1 MVKQGPR
8 AKVGILSMVLV
19 AYSEGCVSVSL
30 AEVARA
36 FPGVPPEVVAALVS
50 VSGALGIAGSI
61 LSGILQRR
69 LSQKEVLVLGTVC
82 MGLGSLPVLFHE
94 SFAVLVAAVAFTGL
108 GCGLLTSTAPAY
120 ISRVFA
126 GEGKRRM
133 LGAQMSLQGFGS
145 MAFTLTAG
153 ALAVFAWWLGY
164 AVYFVSFVSAAL
176 GVALLPAE
184 PSGEEPSG
192 AAALSPSPREGLSL
206 GHPLPL
212 GLVALLTLLCLV
224 CAAPWGGMSLH
235 CSANGIGGSGLTGL
249 VLGCIDAGMVLG
261 GAISPRLARA
271 FRENTILVLF
281 LGVAAGLLVMGLAR
295 SGALLCIAALLFG
308 LSYAC
313 IYPRALALLGDLLSP
328 DALPAA
334 MVLESTLTSLGYT
347 LGTPL
352 IQAFGV
358 VWPGHAATLGFYMM
372 SVLAV
377 VIAALLAV
385 TRLEGRVL
393 VFSCEPPP
401 PRAVCGDRSCV
412 N

>member
-1 MVKQGPR
+1 MVKQGSR

-19 AYSEGCVSVSL
+19 AYSGGCVSVSL

-36 FPGVPPEVVAALVS
+36 FPGVPSEVVAALVS
-50 VSGALGIAGSI
+50 VNGALGIAGSI

-94 SFAVLVAAVAFTGL
+94 SFAVLMAAVAFTGL

-164 AVYFVSFVSAAL
+164 AVYLVSFVSAAL

-184 PSGEEPSG
+184 PSGAEPSG
-192 AAALSPSPREGLSL
+192 AAPPALESREGLTL
-206 GHPLPL
+206 RHPLPL

-235 CSANGIGGSGLTGL
+235 CSASGIGGSGLTGL

-261 GAISPRLARA
+261 GAASPRMARV
-271 FRENTILVLF
+271 FGENTILVLF

-295 SGALLCIAALLFG
+295 SGVLLCAAALLFG

-313 IYPRALALLGDLLSP
+313 IYPRVLALLGDLLSP

-334 MVLESTLTSLGYT
+334 MALESALTSLGYT

-393 VFSCEPPP
+393 GRVAESAPL
-401 PRAVCGDRSCV
+401 RGLNALAS
-412 N
+412 

>member
-1 MVKQGPR
+1 MVKQGSR

-19 AYSEGCVSVSL
+19 AYSGGCVSVSL
-30 AEVARA
+30 AEVTRA
-36 FPGVPPEVVAALVS
+36 FPSVPSEAVAALVS

-94 SFAVLVAAVAFTGL
+94 SFAVLMAAVAFTGL

-120 ISRVFA
+120 ISRVFE

-145 MAFTLTAG
+145 MAFTLAAG

-164 AVYFVSFVSAAL
+164 AVYLVSFVSAAL

-184 PSGEEPSG
+184 PSGAEPSD
-192 AAALSPSPREGLSL
+192 AAPPAPAPREGLTL
-206 GHPLPL
+206 RHPLPL

-281 LGVAAGLLVMGLAR
+281 LGVAAGLFVMGLAR
-295 SGALLCIAALLFG
+295 SGVLLCAAALLFG

-313 IYPRALALLGDLLSP
+313 IYPRVLALLGDLLSP

-334 MVLESTLTSLGYT
+334 MALESALTSLGYT

-393 VFSCEPPP
+393 GRVAESAPL
-401 PRAVCGDRSCV
+401 RGLNALVS
-412 N
+412 

>member
-1 MVKQGPR
+1 MVKQGSR

-19 AYSEGCVSVSL
+19 AYSGGCVSVSL

-36 FPGVPPEVVAALVS
+36 FPGVPSEVVAVLVS

-61 LSGILQRR
+61 LSGILQRG

-94 SFAVLVAAVAFTGL
+94 SFAVLMAAVAFTGL

-176 GVALLPAE
+176 GVALLPVE
-184 PSGEEPSG
+184 PSGAEPSG
-192 AAALSPSPREGLSL
+192 AAPPALEPREGLTL
-206 GHPLPL
+206 RHPLPL

-235 CSANGIGGSGLTGL
+235 CSVKGIGGSGLTGL

-261 GAISPRLARA
+261 GAASPRMARV
-271 FRENTILVLF
+271 FGENTILVLF

-295 SGALLCIAALLFG
+295 SGVLLCAAALLFG

-328 DALPAA
+328 DALPTA
-334 MVLESTLTSLGYT
+334 MALESALTSLGYT

-393 VFSCEPPP
+393 GRVAESAPL
-401 PRAVCGDRSCV
+401 RGLNALVS
-412 N
+412 

>member
-1 MVKQGPR
+1 MVKQGSR

-19 AYSEGCVSVSL
+19 AYSGGCVSVSL

-36 FPGVPPEVVAALVS
+36 FPGVPSEVVAALVS

-94 SFAVLVAAVAFTGL
+94 SFAVLMAAVAFTGL

-153 ALAVFAWWLGY
+153 ALAVYAWWLGY

-184 PSGEEPSG
+184 PAGEEREPSG
-192 AAALSPSPREGLSL
+192 AVALSPSPREGLSL

-235 CSANGIGGSGLTGL
+235 CSVNGIGGSGLTGL

-261 GAISPRLARA
+261 GAVSPRMARV
-271 FRENTILVLF
+271 FGENTILVLF

-295 SGALLCIAALLFG
+295 SGVLLCIAALLFG
-308 LSYAC
+308 FSYAC

-334 MVLESTLTSLGYT
+334 MALESALTSLGYT

-393 VFSCEPPP
+393 GRVAESAPL
-401 PRAVCGDRSCV
+401 RGLNALVS
-412 N
+412 